1 MKYELSNK
9 KITLLGMGKS
19 GRAAARLLSEAGAEL
34 FMSDSGR
41 AENFGR
47 AIEELDGMNIPYET
61 DGHTDRVLDAD
72 FVVTSP
78 GIPESSDVIRNVLDS
93 DLPLYTELEA
103 ASWFAS
109 GKITAITGSNGKT
122 TCTSLLGEMMKGSFD
137 DVRVGGNIGTPFS
150 SLVIDG
156 DSADTNYILEVS
168 SFQLK
173 WIKDFH
179 PSLATV
185 LNVTPDHLD
194 WHTDLASYV
203 GAKDRIVENM
213 TAEDC
218 FVYNLDDKEST
229 RIASLSKSRKLPF
242 SVTKELEEGCWL
254 EGTELKLKFDS
265 FDEKILDIKDIKL
278 RGLHNVAN
286 AAACMILTT
295 QGGASIVRSGSALL
309 SFEGVEHRLET
320 VRVLDEVS
328 YVNDSKS
335 TNVDS
340 LAVALNSFD
349 EPLVLIA
356 GGRDKGGDF
365 KSLTELAAK
374 KVKKLILIG
383 EADEK
388 IAKAFWTIKD
398 VHFATSMK
406 AAVETAVMIAESGE
420 VVLLSPGC
428 ASFDMFKNYEER
440 GKEFKDEVNSYGAGR

>member
-1 MKYELSNK
+1 MKHEVSNK
-9 KITLLGMGKS
+9 KITVLGMANS
-19 GRAAARLLSEAGAEL
+19 GIAAARLLSEAGAEL

-41 AENFGR
+41 AENLAT
-47 AIEELDGMNIPYET
+47 AIKEASGMNIAYET
-61 DGHTDRVLDAD
+61 DGHTDRALEAD

-78 GIPESSDVIRNVLDS
+78 GIPETSDVIKSVIDS
-93 DLPLYTELEA
+93 KLPLYSELEA
-103 ASWFAS
+103 ASWFAT

-122 TCTSLLGEMMKGSFD
+122 TCTSLLGEMMKLSFD

-150 SLVIDG
+150 SLVIKG
-156 DSADTNYILEVS
+156 DSADTNYILELS

-173 WIKDFH
+173 WISDFH

-194 WHTDLASYV
+194 WHTDIASYI
-203 GAKDRIVENM
+203 GAKERIVENM
-213 TAEDC
+213 TSEDC
-218 FVYNLDDKEST
+218 FVYNFDDKEST
-229 RIASLSKSRKLPF
+229 RIASLSKSRKLSF
-242 SVTKELEEGCWL
+242 SVKEELEEGCWL
-254 EGTELKLKFDS
+254 EGSELRLRIDS
-265 FDEKILDIKDIKL
+265 VDEKILDIKDLKL
-278 RGLHNVAN
+278 RGMHNVAN

-295 QGGASIVRSGSALL
+295 TGGASTIRSGSALL

-320 VRVLDEVS
+320 VRVLDKVC

-340 LAVALNSFD
+340 LAVALDSFD

-365 KSLTELAAK
+365 NSLTELAAK
-374 KVKKLILIG
+374 KVKRLILIG

-388 IAKAFWTIKD
+388 IAKAFWTISD

-406 AAVETAVMIAESGE
+406 AAVETAIMISEAGE

-440 GKEFKDEVNSYGAGR
+440 GNVFKNEVNSYGADE

>member
-1 MKYELSNK
+1 VIDSQL
-9 KITLLGMGKS
+9 TLYS
-19 GRAAARLLSEAGAEL
+19 
-34 FMSDSGR
+34 
-41 AENFGR
+41 
-47 AIEELDGMNIPYET
+47 
-61 DGHTDRVLDAD
+61 
-72 FVVTSP
+72 
-78 GIPESSDVIRNVLDS
+78 
-93 DLPLYTELEA
+93 ELEA
-103 ASWFAS
+103 ASWFAA

-122 TCTSLLGEMMKGSFD
+122 TCTFLLGEMMKGSFD
-137 DVRVGGNIGTPFS
+137 DVRIGGNIGTPFS
-150 SLVIDG
+150 SLVING
-156 DSADTNYILEVS
+156 DSADTKYILELS

-185 LNVTPDHLD
+185 LNVTRDHLD
-194 WHTDLASYV
+194 WHSDLASYV
-203 GAKDRIVENM
+203 GAKERIVENM
-213 TAEDC
+213 TSEDS
-218 FVYNLDDKEST
+218 FVYNLDDEEST

-242 SVTKELEEGCWL
+242 SVTQELEEGCWL
-254 EGTELKLKFDS
+254 EGSDLRLRFDNI
-265 FDEKILDIKDIKL
+265 DEKVLDIKDLKL

-295 QGGASIVRSGSALL
+295 TGGASIVRSGSALL

-320 VRVLDEVS
+320 VRVLEEVS

-365 KSLTELAAK
+365 NSLTELAAK

-383 EADEK
+383 EADDK
-388 IAKAFWTIKD
+388 IAKAFWKIKD
-398 VHFATSMK
+398 VRFATSMK
-406 AAVETAVMIAESGE
+406 AAVESAIMIAESGD

-440 GKEFKDEVNSYGAGR
+440 GNTFKDEVNSYGAEA

>member
-1 MKYELSNK
+1 MKHELSNK
-9 KITLLGMGKS
+9 KITVLGMANS
-19 GRAAARLLSEAGAEL
+19 GIAAARLLSQAGASL
-34 FMSDSGR
+34 FVSDSGSE
-41 AENFGR
+41 ENLAT
-47 AIEELDGMNIPYET
+47 AIKELNGMNIAYET
-61 DGHTDRVLDAD
+61 DGHTDRALDAD
-72 FVVTSP
+72 FVVSSP
-78 GIPESSDVIRNVLDS
+78 GIPETSGVIKNVIDS
-93 DLPLYTELEA
+93 KLPLYSELEA
-103 ASWFAS
+103 ASWFAT
-109 GKITAITGSNGKT
+109 GKIIAITGSNGKT
-122 TCTSLLGEMMKGSFD
+122 TCTAMLGEMMKESFD

-156 DSADTNYILEVS
+156 DSAGTTYILELS

-194 WHTDLASYV
+194 WHSDLASYI
-203 GAKDRIVENM
+203 GAKERIVENM
-213 TAEDC
+213 TSEDS
-218 FVYNLDDKEST
+218 FVYNLDDEEST

-242 SVTKELEEGCWL
+242 SVTQELEEGCWL
-254 EGTELKLKFDS
+254 EGNELRLKIDS
-265 FDEKILDIKDIKL
+265 IDEKVLNIKDLKL

-286 AAACMILTT
+286 AAACLILTT
-295 QGGASIVRSGSALL
+295 TGGASIVRSGSALL
-309 SFEGVEHRLET
+309 SFKGIEHRLET
-320 VRVLDEVS
+320 VRVLDDVS

-340 LAVALNSFD
+340 LAVALKSFN
-349 EPLVLIA
+349 EPLILIA

-365 KSLTELAAK
+365 NSLKELAAK

-383 EADEK
+383 EAAEK

-406 AAVETAVMIAESGE
+406 VAVETAIMIAESGE

-440 GKEFKDEVNSYGAGR
+440 GNAFKDEVNSSGADA

>member
-1 MKYELSNK
+1 MVLSPGLSPAIEQVQLAQRAGVEVIGDVELF
-9 KITLLGMGKS
+9 
-19 GRAAARLLSEAGAEL
+19 ARL
-34 FMSDSGR
+34 
-41 AENFGR
+41 N
-47 AIEELDGMNIPYET
+47 ET
-61 DGHTDRVLDAD
+61 
-72 FVVTSP
+72 P
-78 GIPESSDVIRNVLDS
+78 VI
-93 DLPLYTELEA
+93 
-103 ASWFAS
+103 
-109 GKITAITGSNGKT
+109 GITGSNGKT
-122 TCTSLLGEMMKGSFD
+122 TCTSLLGEMMRGSFD

-156 DSADTNYILEVS
+156 DSADTNYILELS

-179 PSLATV
+179 PSFATL

-194 WHTDLASYV
+194 WHSDLASYV
-203 GAKDRIVENM
+203 GAKERIVENM
-213 TAEDC
+213 TSEDS
-218 FVYNLDDKEST
+218 FVYNFDDEEST

-242 SVTKELEEGCWL
+242 SVTQELEEGCWL
-254 EGTELKLKFDS
+254 EGNELRLKIDS
-265 FDEKILDIKDIKL
+265 IDEKVLNIKDLKL

-286 AAACMILTT
+286 AAACLILTT
-295 QGGASIVRSGSALL
+295 TGGASIIRSGSALL

-320 VRVLDEVS
+320 VRVLDDVS

-356 GGRDKGGDF
+356 GGRDKGADF
-365 KSLTELAAK
+365 NSLTELATK

-383 EADEK
+383 EAAEK

-398 VHFATSMK
+398 VHFAASMK
-406 AAVETAVMIAESGE
+406 AAVETAIMLAERGE

-440 GKEFKDEVNSYGAGR
+440 GNAFKDEVNSYGADE